1 MKNINEALDYIYSFM
16 GKKTLHKNNLNH
28 INNVKEILKLLGYKQ
43 VFKVIHITGTKGK
56 GSVTLTLSKMLSSL
70 GYKAGAFTSPHIV
83 NERERISI
91 NENWISE
98 EDFINIT
105 LKIKNI
111 IDSNEIYNNITVF
124 EIFTIMGL
132 YYFYINAADYA
143 CIEVGIG
150 GKLDCTN
157 IVNSSVSILTSISYD
172 HMEIL
177 GYTIE
182 EITAQKAGIIKPNT
196 SVVSAFQED
205 NSIKIIRD
213 IAKENDCNLYVFKED
228 FSADIILNSNEKL
241 EFIYREKDKE
251 YNFSTT
257 LLGEHQAENISLS
270 FKALNILLKADNN
283 YNEKN
288 INKAISSLKDFY
300 INARLTFMHRN
311 PDINNLAQY
320 VSLDTLY
327 KESDVIS
334 LHLPLTRETH
344 HMISTE
350 ALSKMKKGV
359 VLINCARGALT
370 DIKALIAGIESEHIG
385 ALGLDCIE
393 YEEDIVHRDLRTD
406 ILSNRDMAYLRQFK
420 NVIHTQHMAFYTD
433 SAVKSMVHCGVR
445 GLVEMA
451 AGKKRATQLC

>member
-56 GSVTLTLSKMLSSL
+56 GSTTLTLSKMLSSL

-111 IDSNEIYNNITVF
+111 IESDEIYNNITVF

-132 YYFYINAADYA
+132 YYFYINAVDYA

-213 IAKENDCNLYVFKED
+213 ISKENNCNLYVFKED

-251 YNFSTT
+251 HNFSTT

-288 INKAISSLKDFY
+288 INKAINSLKEFH

-311 PDINNLAQY
+311 PDIIVDGAHNAKSLERVLNTIYKWYDDIIILFAPLSQKDIKNMSDILKQYDSEIILSSPDNIAYKETDSSKTYQYLKDKPNVKHISNFHDAIDNIKSINKNNKPVL
-320 VSLDTLY
+320 VIGSLYAASEFINLY
-327 KESDVIS
+327 K
-334 LHLPLTRETH
+334 
-344 HMISTE
+344 
-350 ALSKMKKGV
+350 
-359 VLINCARGALT
+359 
-370 DIKALIAGIESEHIG
+370 
-385 ALGLDCIE
+385 
-393 YEEDIVHRDLRTD
+393 
-406 ILSNRDMAYLRQFK
+406 NR
-420 NVIHTQHMAFYTD
+420 NI
-433 SAVKSMVHCGVR
+433 
-445 GLVEMA
+445 
-451 AGKKRATQLC
+451 